1 MAKWNTVKD
10 NKGNTFVSAGGTLW
24 PTIGGGGASL
34 SYGSSVKSNSGGSSV
49 KSNSGGSSGNSS
61 SSSSTVLCARNPEMI
76 IRSGIL
82 CTP

>member
-34 SYGSSVKSNSGGSSV
+34 SYGSS
-49 KSNSGGSSGNSS
+49 GNSS
-61 SSSSTVLCARNPEMI
+61 SSSSTVNVASAPSVSAPAATES
-76 IRSGIL
+76 SGNDWYSEA
-82 CTP
+82 